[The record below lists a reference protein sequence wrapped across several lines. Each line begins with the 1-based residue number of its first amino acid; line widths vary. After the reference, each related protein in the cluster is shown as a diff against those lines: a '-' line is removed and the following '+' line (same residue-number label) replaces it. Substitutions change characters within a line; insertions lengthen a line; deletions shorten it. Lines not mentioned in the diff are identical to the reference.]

1 MLFRSRTAI
10 IIAHKLD
17 TIKRANDILILERGN
32 VLEYGNRKELAEN
45 PNSRFYQLLQTGME
59 EVLA

>member
-1 MLFRSRTAI
+1 MI
-10 IIAHKLD
+10 LD
-17 TIKRANDILILERGN
+17 KGA
-32 VLEYGNRKELAEN
+32 VSEYGNRRQLAAD